1 MAELTPLDE
10 KLGEVLGLARA
21 AQVATEKVRTLE
33 GADAFMDELDRMH
46 EEATE
51 TERRT
56 DELVDAREGRKTA
69 IREKAGD
76 TKSEGAGM
84 MKIYLGGEEEA
95 LDGFEFLSMAEA
107 GELCHWEIVVR
118 MSELAQEPD
127 VHELAKWAIE
137 VQRGTSKRSG
147 TPRSHSPQRR
157 PAHPPRPKRRPGF
170 IAGRRTPYRGRDG
183 MPRRPEG
190 GRRARRPTNS
200 PRR

>member
-10 KLGEVLGLARA
+10 KLGEVLGLAQA

-33 GADAFMDELDRMH
+33 GADTFRDDLDRMH

-56 DELVDAREGRKTA
+56 DELVAAREGRKTA

-84 MKIYLGGEEEA
+84 MKIYLGGEEEEA

-107 GELCHWEIVVR
+107 GELCHWQIVAR

-127 VHELAKWAIE
+127 VHELAKWAVE
-137 VQRGTSKRSG
+137 VQRRHIETVREVSLALAAEEAGSPTS
-147 TPRSHSPQRR
+147 
-157 PAHPPRPKRRPGF
+157 A
-170 IAGRRTPYRGRDG
+170 
-183 MPRRPEG
+183 
-190 GRRARRPTNS
+190 
-200 PRR
+200 